1 MMLRKKTIIDVLLFL
16 LIFFIPYTTFRVM
29 GLKISEIIM
38 IILIPFIISDIK
50 IYKKDSVIRFFM
62 YFSIAICTSAL
73 VNYLLGNNLN
83 KIGLDNG
90 IYYSY
95 EYGFIFKIVRL
106 FIVCIFSVAIAS
118 IFKKYG
124 LKKYINVYVLS
135 TTLINI
141 YGIIIT
147 IYRKNIILG
156 VTRNSLFAV
165 EPSEA
170 GFINS
175 ISIII
180 IIIISI
186 VHKNFSFIQFFL
198 LVIHIVMH
206 LFIGS
211 LASLM
216 FGLVTIVILF
226 LVYFGRKR
234 GLRNFIKKLLVVFI
248 SCISVLIIIKNTSIF
263 NKLINYKHYM
273 NVQGG
278 SLVERITAIDIGF
291 EMFLDNMLLGVGWG
305 NYGWFVQLYNTNP
318 LFNINPGG
326 FFSANNQYI
335 VILSELGIV
344 GVIITTIFALSCTK
358 RIIYLFKLHIEEK
371 NELVELYIGTGM
383 IIYVMLSN
391 LTLNGIYSFQLW
403 IGIAIINYL
412 YYKSRIN

>member
-1 MMLRKKTIIDVLLFL
+1 MIRKKTIVNMLLFL
-16 LIFFIPYTTFRVM
+16 LIFFIPYTTFRIM
-29 GLKISEIIM
+29 GLKLSEVIM
-38 IILIPFIISDIK
+38 VSLIPFIITDIK
-50 IYKKDSVIRFFM
+50 IYKKDNIIKFFM
-62 YFSIAICTSAL
+62 FFSIAICVSAL
-73 VNYLLGNNLN
+73 INFMSGNNLN
-83 KIGLDNG
+83 KIGAENG

-106 FIVCIFSVAIAS
+106 FIVSIFAIALAN
-118 IFKKYG
+118 ILKKDG
-124 LKKYINVYVLS
+124 VKKYINIYVLS

-141 YGIIIT
+141 YGIIVT
-147 IYRKNIILG
+147 ISRGNIVLG
-156 VTRNSLFAV
+156 VTRNTLFAV

-180 IIIISI
+180 IIICSTIYKKFSL
-186 VHKNFSFIQFFL
+186 KNVCL
-198 LVIHIVMH
+198 LIIHIVMH

-216 FGLVTIVILF
+216 FGLVTIIIL
-226 LVYFGRKR
+226 LMLYFNRRRSIG
-234 GLRNFIKKLLVVFI
+234 NIIKKI
-248 SCISVLIIIKNTSIF
+248 CTICISVTALFWVIRNTSIF

-278 SLVERITAIDIGF
+278 SLVERITAINIGID
-291 EMFLDNMLLGVGWG
+291 MFLDNILLGVGWG
-305 NYGWFVQLYNTNP
+305 NYGWFVQKYNTNP

-344 GVIITTIFALSCTK
+344 GVFIVSIFIYSCTK
-358 RIIYLFKLHIEEK
+358 RIIYLFKRNFK
-371 NELVELYIGTGM
+371 NENELIELYIGTGM

-412 YYKSRIN
+412 YYKAKLN